1 MTLNRLVDSSDRI
14 NILNHMVHYR
24 LDATF
29 TALADPPP
37 RGMLAALARGE
48 NPISKIAAPYPMR
61 PAGTPNNARV
71 MERRGLIQRRKAGR
85 KTPVPPTTHHPKE
98 TQ

>member
-29 TALADPPP
+29 TALADPTR
-37 RGMLAALARGE
+37 RGMLAALASGE
-48 NPISKIAAPYPMR
+48 QPISKLAAQYPLSL
-61 PAGTPNNARV
+61 AGDAQHV
-71 MERRGLIQRRKAGR
+71 ALLERAGQIGRAACTDRGGQAGES
-85 KTPVPPTTHHPKE
+85 TMGALAV
-98 TQ
+98 